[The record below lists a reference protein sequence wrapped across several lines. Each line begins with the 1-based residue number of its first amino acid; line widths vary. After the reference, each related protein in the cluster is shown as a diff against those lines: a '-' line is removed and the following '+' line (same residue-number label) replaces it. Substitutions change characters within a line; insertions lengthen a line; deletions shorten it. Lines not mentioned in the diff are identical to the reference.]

1 MDIPSLILAA
11 FSLSA
16 DCFAVA
22 LSGSASM
29 KTISR
34 RQMLRTSFSFGFFQF
49 LMPVLGW
56 GAGRAFVDKIS
67 AYDHWVAF
75 ALLTFVGGKALLESL
90 RKSSADEHISE
101 DISKGKT
108 LIALSLAT
116 SIDALAVGVSMAA
129 LRVNIMSASFVI
141 GVVAFAVTA
150 GGFAIG
156 RRAGHLLGKRA
167 KVAGGIVLIGIGLR
181 ILLSGISS

>member
-1 MDIPSLILAA
+1 
-11 FSLSA
+11 
-16 DCFAVA
+16 
-22 LSGSASM
+22 M

-56 GAGRAFVDKIS
+56 GAGRTFVDKIS
-67 AYDHWVAF
+67 AYDHWIAF
-75 ALLTFVGGKALLESL
+75 ALLSFVGGKALIESL
-90 RKSSADEHISE
+90 RKSKTADNVAD

-116 SIDALAVGVSMAA
+116 SIDALAVGVSLAA
-129 LRVNIMSASFVI
+129 LKVNIMSTSFVI
-141 GVVAFAVTA
+141 GIVTFAVTA

-181 ILLSGISS
+181 ILLSGIFS